1 MTRTLLTGT
10 LAALAAAL
18 LVACA
23 GGTPAPEP
31 VTVTPNPDQPAS
43 SADTPQPA
51 VEPTVPPGGFVYG
64 EAPVDSVETVILE
77 SFPVQVHAIVRGG
90 LPDGCTEI
98 AQASASRS
106 GDAFSITLTTRRP
119 ADQECTQALV
129 PYEQTVPL
137 DVANLPA
144 GNYVVRADD
153 VMVTFALSMDNRPP
167 AEPTGGSGQ
176 VVRGLAPVQRIA
188 VLQAGSPGGQP
199 QIEIDG
205 YLPDGCTQISAIS
218 DHLQG
223 STIKVVVET
232 ERPADLLCTQ
242 MIEPFQTT
250 YTLTSIPGRGTYTI
264 DANGAV
270 AQITIP

>member
-1 MTRTLLTGT
+1 MTRTLLAGT
-10 LAALAAAL
+10 LAAFAAAL

-23 GGTPAPEP
+23 GSALTPEAM
-31 VTVTPNPDQPAS
+31 TVTPNLDQPAN
-43 SADTPQPA
+43 SADTPQTA
-51 VEPTVPPGGFVYG
+51 IVPTTPQGGYVYG
-64 EAPVDSVETVILE
+64 EAPVDSVEAVILE
-77 SFPVQVHAIVRGG
+77 SFPVQVHAIVRGN

-98 AQASASRS
+98 AQASAERS
-106 GDAFSITLTTRRP
+106 GDTFTVTLTTRRP
-119 ADQECTQALV
+119 ADQDCTQALV

-137 DVANLPA
+137 DVINLPA
-144 GNYVVRADD
+144 GEYIVRAGG
-153 VMVTFALSMDNRPP
+153 VMTTFTLNVDNRPP
-167 AEPTGGSGQ
+167 AEPTGGGGQ

-188 VLQAGSPGGQP
+188 VLQDGSSGGQP

-205 YLPDGCTQISAIS
+205 YLPDGCTHISTIS

-232 ERPADLLCTQ
+232 ERPADLMCTQ

-250 YTLTSIPGRGTYTI
+250 YTLAAIPGRGTYTI